1 MSPFSDREL
10 LDRLAERAGIASEY
24 YDVNGARHVTP
35 EDTKRAVLAAMGF
48 RVQSTHNLMEELQ
61 RWDESPWRRPCDPV
75 VIAHEGDDSGRWSFR
90 LAVEER
96 EQQTLRIIWQIR
108 DETGHVR
115 HERESGPGLTPCE
128 VRYLDDRRYIRV
140 EMPFPR
146 DLPMGYYDVTA
157 RAQGI
162 ESDWEGSF
170 LLILAPRHC
179 YVPPIFQEARRIWGV
194 AVQLYALRSS
204 RNWGIGDFGDLFGI
218 VEWAAKNLEAGAI
231 GLNPLH
237 ALKNT
242 RPFHISPYS
251 PNSRLYLNELYLDI
265 ERIPEFSTSA
275 EARNLVRDARFR
287 SMLENLR
294 KCDLVDYDAVAAVK
308 RSVLERLFAQF
319 LRDNFSE
326 VGERMEPTTERGRAF
341 ARYVREQG
349 EALERFAVYQAL
361 DEEMSRLD
369 PPVWIWQ
376 EWPEGYRHPASAQV
390 GEFARR
396 RRTRIRFHQYVQWVT
411 EQQLQ
416 NVVEQAERLGM
427 PIGLYHDLALGSDRS
442 GADGWAFQDVLAL
455 TADCGAPPDPFAPE
469 GQNWGLAPVNPVA
482 LRATGYRMFIEL
494 IRKNLRH
501 GGAIRLDHV
510 MALFRLF
517 WIPRG
522 LPASAGAY
530 VHYPAE
536 ELLAIVALESVRAK
550 TVMIGEDLGTVPDW
564 IRERLARAKVLSYRV
579 FYFERTRDGEW
590 KRPADYPE
598 QSIAVVSTHDLP
610 TLAGFWAGEDLAVR
624 ASLGFYADECAR
636 REAWEQRQR
645 DKAGI
650 LTALQAEGLLPDG
663 ITTDPAT
670 APAMTPAL
678 CRAIHTYLG
687 RTPSWLVLASLEDGI
702 GEKAQ
707 ANLPGTVEAYPNWS
721 RKLAL
726 DLEELRRDSRFDDLA
741 AALKAARGGST
752 FGRPGAV

>member
-1 MSPFSDREL
+1 MSDATDREL
-10 LDRLAERAGIASEY
+10 LDRLAERAGIAPEY
-24 YDVNGARHVTP
+24 YDINGARHVTS
-35 EDTKRAVLAAMGF
+35 EHTKRAILSAMGF
-48 RVQSTHNLMEELQ
+48 RVESVHDLEEELR
-61 RWDESPWRRPCDPV
+61 RWDEASWRQSCDSV
-75 VIAHEGDDSGRWSFR
+75 VVVQEGDESACWSCR

-96 EQQTLRIIWQIR
+96 QQEHLRIVWRIC
-108 DETGHVR
+108 DETGRVR
-115 HERESGPGLTPCE
+115 CEDESGPGLVPRE
-128 VRYLDDRRYIRV
+128 VRFLSGRRYIRV
-140 EMPFPR
+140 EVPLPR
-146 DLPMGYYDVTA
+146 DLAMGYYDVTA

-162 ESDWEGSF
+162 EPSLERSF

-179 YVPPIFQEARRIWGV
+179 YVPPFFEEARRMWGV
-194 AVQLYALRSS
+194 ALQLYALRSS
-204 RNWGIGDFGDLFGI
+204 RNWGIGDFGDLTNV
-218 VEWAAKNLEAGAI
+218 VEWAAHDLRAGVI

-251 PNSRLYLNELYLDI
+251 PNSRLYLNDIYLDI
-265 ERIPEFSTSA
+265 ERIPEFAASV
-275 EARNLVRDARFR
+275 EARNLVRSARFR
-287 SMLENLR
+287 TTLEDLR
-294 KCDLVDYDAVAAVK
+294 KRDLVDYDAVAGAK
-308 RSVLERLFAQF
+308 RSVLEHLFAQF
-319 LRDNFSE
+319 LHDHFSE
-326 VGERMEPTTERGRAF
+326 AGERLEPTTERGRAF
-341 ARYVREQG
+341 TRYVREQG
-349 EALERFAVYQAL
+349 EALERFAVYQVL
-361 DEEMSRLD
+361 DEEMRRLD

-390 GEFARR
+390 SEFARR
-396 RRTRIRFHQYVQWVT
+396 YRTRVWFHQYVQWET
-411 EQQLQ
+411 ERQLQ
-416 NVVEQAERLGM
+416 EVVEQAGCLGM

-455 TADCGAPPDPFAPE
+455 AADCGAPPDPFAPE

-494 IRKNLRH
+494 LRKNLRH

-564 IRERLARAKVLSYRV
+564 VRERLGRAKVLSYRV
-579 FYFERTRDGEW
+579 FYFERTGGGEW
-590 KRPADYPE
+590 KRPADYPA
-598 QSIAVVSTHDLP
+598 QSLAVVSTHDLP

-624 ASLGFYADECAR
+624 ASLGFYVDERAKQ
-636 REAWEQRQR
+636 EAWEERQR
-645 DKAGI
+645 EKAAI
-650 LTALQAEGLLPDG
+650 LRALQAEGLLPDG
-663 ITTDPAT
+663 ITTDPVSV
-670 APAMTPAL
+670 PDMTPAL
-678 CRAIHTYLG
+678 CRAIHVYLG
-687 RTPSWLVLASLEDGI
+687 RTPSWLVLASLEDVI

-726 DLEELRRDSRFDDLA
+726 DLDELRRDGRIHDLG
-741 AALKAARGGST
+741 AALREAREGSVP
-752 FGRPGAV
+752 GRASTR